1 MRVRATCRQSGFTLI
16 EIMLVLM
23 IIAILALA
31 LLPNIVGS
39 DRPARIVTTKTNL
52 NTLRSQIQMFRTNEN
67 RYPKDD
73 LSDLLTE
80 TYKDQGKE
88 KHYLRKM
95 PRELVSSKK
104 GNNHVTNTLGTD
116 GGWYYDTKS
125 GEVYV
130 NYNKELGDDWDLSD
144 DDEKNPSK
152 W

>member
-1 MRVRATCRQSGFTLI
+1 MHTRSVFTLI

-39 DRPARIVTTKTNL
+39 DRPARLVTTKTNL
-52 NTLRSQIQMFRTNEN
+52 NTIRSTIQRFRTNEN

-80 TYKDQGKE
+80 TFSDAGKV
-88 KHYLRKM
+88 KHYMPKM

-116 GGWYYDTKS
+116 GGWYYDIKS

-130 NYNKELGDDWDLSD
+130 NYNKELGDDWDLSK
-144 DDEKNPSK
+144 DDEKIPSK